1 MKRNPLIPFA
11 LIAALGIIVMFVF
24 SFQGL
29 NKSKELADAKNGG
42 KPAQTASKP
51 EDIVKQSCTSC
62 HGDQLQGAVG
72 PNLQKIGG
80 KLSKDEIKEIL
91 SKGKGNMPPN
101 IVPADQ
107 AAKVADWLSKKNKV
121 PYDKPFAY
129 AKGLFFYIF

>member
-72 PNLQKIGG
+72 PNLQKLVGNFQRM
-80 KLSKDEIKEIL
+80 KLKKFFRKEKEICHR
-91 SKGKGNMPPN
+91 
-101 IVPADQ
+101 I
-107 AAKVADWLSKKNKV
+107 
-121 PYDKPFAY
+121 
-129 AKGLFFYIF
+129 

>member
-29 NKSKELADAKNGG
+29 NKSKELADAKWREA
-42 KPAQTASKP
+42 AQTASKP

-72 PNLQKIGG
+72 PNLQKLVGNFQRM
-80 KLSKDEIKEIL
+80 KLKKFFRKEKAICL
-91 SKGKGNMPPN
+91 P
-101 IVPADQ
+101 I
-107 AAKVADWLSKKNKV
+107 
-121 PYDKPFAY
+121 
-129 AKGLFFYIF
+129 

>member
-1 MKRNPLIPFA
+1 M
-11 LIAALGIIVMFVF
+11 
-24 SFQGL
+24 Q
-29 NKSKELADAKNGG
+29 NGG

-51 EDIVKQSCTSC
+51 EDIVKQSCTS

-91 SKGKGNMPPN
+91 SKGKGNMPAN

>member
-72 PNLQKIGG
+72 PNLQKNWW
-80 KLSKDEIKEIL
+80 KAFERRDSRSYFERKRKHATKF
-91 SKGKGNMPPN
+91 S
-101 IVPADQ
+101 
-107 AAKVADWLSKKNKV
+107 SS
-121 PYDKPFAY
+121 
-129 AKGLFFYIF
+129 

>member
-1 MKRNPLIPFA
+1 M
-11 LIAALGIIVMFVF
+11 
-24 SFQGL
+24 
-29 NKSKELADAKNGG
+29 
-42 KPAQTASKP
+42 
-51 EDIVKQSCTSC
+51 KQSCTSR

-91 SKGKGNMPPN
+91 SKGKGNMPAN

-121 PYDKPFAY
+121 PYDKPLLMQRACFS
-129 AKGLFFYIF
+129 IFSKIR

>member
-51 EDIVKQSCTSC
+51 EAKA
-62 HGDQLQGAVG
+62 AVSEVRLG
-72 PNLQKIGG
+72 
-80 KLSKDEIKEIL
+80 SKYLISI
-91 SKGKGNMPPN
+91 
-101 IVPADQ
+101 PAGM
-107 AAKVADWLSKKNKV
+107 A
-121 PYDKPFAY
+121 
-129 AKGLFFYIF
+129 

>member
-42 KPAQTASKP
+42 KPAQTASKPASKP

-91 SKGKGNMPPN
+91 SKGKGNMPAN

-107 AAKVADWLSKKNKV
+107 AAKVADWLSKKK
-121 PYDKPFAY
+121 
-129 AKGLFFYIF
+129 

>member
-1 MKRNPLIPFA
+1 MQKMA
-11 LIAALGIIVMFVF
+11 G
-24 SFQGL
+24 SQ
-29 NKSKELADAKNGG
+29 
-42 KPAQTASKP
+42 AQTASKP

-91 SKGKGNMPPN
+91 SKGKGNMPAN

-107 AAKVADWLSKKNKV
+107 AAKVADWLSKKK
-121 PYDKPFAY
+121 
-129 AKGLFFYIF
+129 

>member
-72 PNLQKIGG
+72 PNLQKLVESFRKKRFK
-80 KLSKDEIKEIL
+80 KLFRKEKETCHQI
-91 SKGKGNMPPN
+91 
-101 IVPADQ
+101 
-107 AAKVADWLSKKNKV
+107 
-121 PYDKPFAY
+121 
-129 AKGLFFYIF
+129 

>member
-29 NKSKELADAKNGG
+29 NKSKELADAKMA

-62 HGDQLQGAVG
+62 HGDQLQGQLDLTCK
-72 PNLQKIGG
+72 NWW
-80 KLSKDEIKEIL
+80 ETF
-91 SKGKGNMPPN
+91 KG
-101 IVPADQ
+101 
-107 AAKVADWLSKKNKV
+107 
-121 PYDKPFAY
+121 
-129 AKGLFFYIF
+129 

>member
-80 KLSKDEIKEIL
+80 KLSKD
-91 SKGKGNMPPN
+91 
-101 IVPADQ
+101 
-107 AAKVADWLSKKNKV
+107 
-121 PYDKPFAY
+121 
-129 AKGLFFYIF
+129 

>member
-29 NKSKELADAKNGG
+29 NKSKELADAKM
-42 KPAQTASKP
+42 AEASTNSIKP

-72 PNLQKIGG
+72 PNLQKLVGNFQRM
-80 KLSKDEIKEIL
+80 KLKKFFRKEKEICHR
-91 SKGKGNMPPN
+91 
-101 IVPADQ
+101 I
-107 AAKVADWLSKKNKV
+107 
-121 PYDKPFAY
+121 
-129 AKGLFFYIF
+129 